1 MSKVKQHYERDGL
14 VARIDDALTSAGFKD
29 KKLTLADISA
39 LDQFHS
45 RGLEATIELAADL
58 KVDAD
63 SKVLDIGSGLGGPA
77 RYFANKFG
85 CIVEGIDLTQSFVD
99 TANYLTERTGF
110 SAQVSFTCGSAL
122 ELPYE
127 DNRFDVAIT
136 QHVAMNVENREQFY
150 SEAFRVL
157 KPGGQ
162 IGLYDVIAAADGGEV
177 YFPVPWAEGQA
188 TSFLI
193 TAENL
198 REVLKNQGFEIV
210 IWSDHTN
217 ATIEWFTELS
227 KLQSAGAAQST
238 PPVALNIVIG
248 SDFAV
253 KTKNLKRNLQEG
265 RLGILEAVARKP
277 L

>member
-1 MSKVKQHYERDGL
+1 
-14 VARIDDALTSAGFKD
+14 
-29 KKLTLADISA
+29 
-39 LDQFHS
+39 
-45 RGLEATIELAADL
+45 
-58 KVDAD
+58 
-63 SKVLDIGSGLGGPA
+63 
-77 RYFANKFG
+77 
-85 CIVEGIDLTQSFVD
+85 
-99 TANYLTERTGF
+99 
-110 SAQVSFTCGSAL
+110 
-122 ELPYE
+122 
-127 DNRFDVAIT
+127 
-136 QHVAMNVENREQFY
+136 
-150 SEAFRVL
+150 
-157 KPGGQ
+157 
-162 IGLYDVIAAADGGEV
+162 VIAAADGGEV